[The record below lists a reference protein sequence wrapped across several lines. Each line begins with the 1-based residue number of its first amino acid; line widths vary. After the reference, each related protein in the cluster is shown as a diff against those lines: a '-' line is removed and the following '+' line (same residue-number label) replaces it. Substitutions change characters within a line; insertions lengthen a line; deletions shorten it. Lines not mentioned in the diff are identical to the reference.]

1 MGIVTTSASVSL
13 DGYIAGPEGSGFE
26 HLFAWYDGGD
36 REFPSANPGVSFRLS
51 EADHA
56 YLTAAMRRVGVL
68 VVGRRLFDMTDGWG
82 GSHPLDKPVVVV
94 THEVPQAWVD
104 AHPGAPF
111 RFVTGGIEDA
121 VAAGREAAGD
131 LDVAVNAGE
140 MASQALAAGLLEEVV
155 LDVVPVLLGEGVPF
169 FTSIGAA
176 PRLLDGPEIT
186 PGERVTHLR
195 YRVRPLDGAP
205 APSRE

>member
-13 DGYIAGPEGSGFE
+13 DGYISGPQGSGFE

-36 REFPSANPGVSFRLS
+36 HEFPSANPGVSFRLS
-51 EADHA
+51 AADHA
-56 YLTAAMRRVGVL
+56 YLTAAMERLGAL
-68 VVGRRLFDMTDGWG
+68 VVGRRLFDLTDGWG
-82 GSHPLDKPVVVV
+82 GTHPLDKPVVVL
-94 THEVPQAWVD
+94 THAVPQEWVD

-121 VAAGREAAGD
+121 VAAGHDAAGG

-140 MASQALAAGLLEEVV
+140 IASQALAAGLLEEVV
-155 LDVVPVLLGEGVPF
+155 LDVVPVLLGGGVPF
-169 FTSIGAA
+169 FGAIGAA
-176 PRLLDGPEIT
+176 PRLLDGPDVT

-195 YRVRPLDGAP
+195 FRVRPLDP
-205 APSRE
+205 A

>member
-13 DGYIAGPEGSGFE
+13 DGFIAGPQGTGFE

-36 REFPSANPGVSFRLS
+36 QEFPSANPDVHFHLS
-51 EADHA
+51 PADHR
-56 YLTAAMRRVGVL
+56 YLSAVMPQIGVL

-82 GSHPLDKPVVVV
+82 GTHPLDKPVVVL
-94 THEVPQAWVD
+94 THTVPQEWVD

-111 RFVTGGIEDA
+111 RFVTTGIEDA
-121 VAAGREAAGD
+121 VAAGHELAGG

-140 MASQALAAGLLEEVV
+140 MASQALAAGLLDEVV
-155 LDVVPVLLGEGVPF
+155 LDLVPVLLGDGVRF
-169 FTSIGAA
+169 FDAIGPA
-176 PRLLDGPEIT
+176 PYVLDGPDVT

-195 YRVRPLDGAP
+195 FRLRPASDDTGP
-205 APSRE
+205 A